1 MIKASLMAALAVLAI
16 SSVNAT
22 TAVDSKEA
30 TKTTTGTTE
39 GTVDQASAPVV
50 EGEVAGTKTEEGKT
64 AGEAQK

>member
-22 TAVDSKEA
+22 TTVDTHA
-30 TKTTTGTTE
+30 TKATTE

-50 EGEVAGTKTEEGKT
+50 EGEVAGTKTEEGKP
-64 AGEAQK
+64 AEAVK